1 VWRSKNTVGDKVFL
15 RPTKSRKFARGRSER
30 LFDSV
35 TDRRALCTR
44 RLYDVDLIYAYQEE
58 ISQSRSR
65 YFEVS
70 QGWPS

>member
-1 VWRSKNTVGDKVFL
+1 VWRSKNTVGDEVFL
-15 RPTKSRKFARGRSER
+15 RPTKSRKFAGGFRKR

-65 YFEVS
+65 
-70 QGWPS
+70 